1 MSSNRLGGSAL
12 KYNRIH
18 RKLTKVEEKSSGWR
32 AQVDQMTAKRTQ
44 NHRTQRRKKVR
55 PEQHTTAHQKPEMAV
70 AEMQRRLASI
80 VESSDDAIVS
90 KTLDGIIT
98 SWNKAAERIFGY
110 SAEEMI
116 GRPISLLSMPGEEG
130 EMTAILKR
138 IRSGERVEHHQTLRR
153 HKDGRAIPVS
163 LTISPI
169 RDERGRIIGAFKV
182 SRDISE
188 TKRLIAQQQRAVA
201 QTQAEKRFH
210 KLLEAAPDAILEVD
224 QAGKILVANEAAEK
238 IFGYSRDELLELTV
252 EALVPAAVRGD
263 HIQHRVSYATHPQ
276 TRPMGSG
283 LELKAQRKD
292 GSLFPVEISLSP
304 NRGDDG
310 LRVIAL
316 VRDITQRKETEN
328 RLNAI
333 REQYT
338 AELASKNEQL
348 EARNLEVEKASRL
361 KSEFLASMSHELRT
375 PLHTII
381 GFSELLSEEIQGT
394 LNPDQ
399 KRFVGHVL
407 QDARHLLEL
416 INEVLDISKIESG
429 RLELQHETFNF
440 GECVDEVLAG
450 IRQRAEARSIQVE
463 NKNAF
468 HDQLIADRL
477 RVKEI
482 LYNLLNNAVKFTAA
496 GGSVW
501 LESLIQDGFL
511 QVTIGDTGI
520 GIPQEE
526 QMAIFEK
533 FYQAAGTQG
542 VIREGTGL
550 GLPIT
555 KHLVELHGGR
565 IWVESEPGKGS
576 RFSLTLPLSR
586 PQDA

>member
-1 MSSNRLGGSAL
+1 
-12 KYNRIH
+12 
-18 RKLTKVEEKSSGWR
+18 
-32 AQVDQMTAKRTQ
+32 MTAKRTQ
-44 NHRTQRRKKVR
+44 KQKTKRSRQVR
-55 PEQHTTAHQKPEMAV
+55 PERHVATQQETDRAV

-80 VESSDDAIVS
+80 VESSDDAIIS
-90 KTLDGIIT
+90 KTLDGVIT

-110 SAEEMI
+110 SAEEMV
-116 GRPISLLSMPGEEG
+116 GRPIFLLAMPGQEG
-130 EMTAILKR
+130 ETAEILKR
-138 IRSGERVEHHQTLRR
+138 VQSGERVEHHQTLRR
-153 HKDGRAIPVS
+153 HKDGRAVPVS
-163 LTISPI
+163 LTVSPI
-169 RDERGRIIGAFKV
+169 RDEAGRIIGASKI

-188 TKRLIAQQQRAVA
+188 TRRLMEQEQRALA

-224 QAGKILVANEAAEK
+224 QTGKILVVNEAAER
-238 IFGYSRDELLELTV
+238 IFGYSRQELLELTV
-252 EALVPAAVRGD
+252 ETLVPAAARGN
-263 HIQHRVSYATHPQ
+263 HIQHRASYTTHPQ

-304 NRGDDG
+304 NRDADG

-316 VRDITQRKETEN
+316 VRDITQRKEAED

-381 GFSELLSEEIQGT
+381 GFSELLSEEIQGP

-429 RLELQHETFNF
+429 RLELQREAFDF
-440 GECVDEVLAG
+440 GECVEEVLAG
-450 IRQRAEARSIQVE
+450 IRQRAEAKNIQME

-501 LESLIQDGFL
+501 LESLVRDGFL
-511 QVTIGDTGI
+511 QVTIGDNGI

-526 QMAIFEK
+526 QMAVFEK
-533 FYQAAGTQG
+533 FYQAAGTSG
-542 VIREGTGL
+542 AVREGTGL

-555 KHLVELHGGR
+555 KQLVELHGGT
-565 IWVESEPGKGS
+565 IWLESEPGKGS
-576 RFSLTLPLSR
+576 RFSLTLPMAR